1 MARFDPATGKLLRDE
16 GIVARGPEEAHLL
29 RVLDA
34 GVDGPAADVAAG
46 GKVVVGVVA
55 HVESN
60 PICKGVSLK
69 S

>member
-1 MARFDPATGKLLRDE
+1 M
-16 GIVARGPEEAHLL
+16 ARGPEEAHLL